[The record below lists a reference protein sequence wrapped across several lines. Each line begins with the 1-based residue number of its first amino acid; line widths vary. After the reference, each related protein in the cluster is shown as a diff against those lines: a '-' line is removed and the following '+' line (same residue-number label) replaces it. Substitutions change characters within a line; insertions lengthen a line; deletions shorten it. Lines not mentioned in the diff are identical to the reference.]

1 MMVSMA
7 TAVLPV
13 WRSPMIS
20 SRWPRPIGTME
31 STDLRPVCTGCDTD
45 FRQITPGAIFSIGS
59 ESLAVDRALA
69 VDGLAEG
76 VHHAADQLG
85 ADRHFEDAARALDGV
100 AFGDVLVFAEN
111 DRADGVALEVQR
123 EAEGVAGEF
132 QHFALHDVGQAVHAA
147 DAVGHGDD
155 GAFGAGRGSELQVLY
170 LALDQVAD
178 FGGIELHVLTPGFL
192 AL

>member
-1 MMVSMA
+1 
-7 TAVLPV
+7 L
-13 WRSPMIS
+13 
-20 SRWPRPIGTME
+20 
-31 STDLRPVCTGCDTD
+31 
-45 FRQITPGAIFSIGS
+45 RQITPGAIFLDRLG
-59 ESLAVDRALA
+59 ELGGDRALA
-69 VDGLAEG
+69 VDGLAQG
-76 VHHAADQLG
+76 VHDAAEQLG

-111 DRADGVALEVQR
+111 HRADGVALEVHG

-155 GAFGAGRGSELQVLY
+155 GAFGAGGGSQLQILD

-178 FGGIELHVLTPGFL
+178 FRGIELHV
-192 AL
+192 